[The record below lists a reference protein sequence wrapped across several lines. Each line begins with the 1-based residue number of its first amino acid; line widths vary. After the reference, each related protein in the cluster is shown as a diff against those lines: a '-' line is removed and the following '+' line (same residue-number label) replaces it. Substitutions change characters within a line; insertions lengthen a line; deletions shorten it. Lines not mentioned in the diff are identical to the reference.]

1 MLTTFEHSETV
12 IQGQEAK
19 GKRESLS
26 YIFEWIAL
34 EQIIDYKTIGG
45 TTLRIISSSF
55 GSRSPKLDRREKKSF
70 PSSLFSAK
78 CPFHLFH
85 FHLFHFH
92 LFHFQNAEH
101 HQTLFAFFTDR
112 TNAALSEGTLG
123 GSLASMMKCNY

>member
-19 GKRESLS
+19 GKRECLS

-85 FHLFHFH
+85 FHLFHF
-92 LFHFQNAEH
+92 QNAEH

>member
-34 EQIIDYKTIGG
+34 EQIIDYKTIGR

-78 CPFHLFH
+78 CP
-85 FHLFHFH
+85 FH